1 MINRL
6 DDIPPCEVNR
16 RALLEVAITLFDLEV
31 VSLEIGA
38 RIAGVS
44 QREFLD
50 ALGQA
55 GISALQYSVE
65 EAFAETKAV

>member
-1 MINRL
+1 MTSRL
-6 DDIPPCEVNR
+6 KCIPSAELNR
-16 RALLEVAITLFDLEV
+16 RSPLEGAMTLFDLEV
-31 VSLEIGA
+31 VSLEVGA

-55 GISALQYSVE
+55 GISALQYSAE
-65 EAFAETKAV
+65 EAFAEAKAV